1 MNKYE
6 RFILDKRELIGI
18 EKKIIYWDKFMLL
31 PPEKLQ
37 SELYDPA
44 IYSKWKSERKEARKD
59 FVRKVEGH
67 SQKKAAAQV
76 IKWYLELGRKSES
89 ILAQL
94 KCFSVIDK
102 MRIKHMESSPRS
114 TVNSQSWNWMQVG
127 TLMVDGFAKGINE
140 GLKAVTN
147 D

>member
-37 SELYDPA
+37 SELYGPA
-44 IYSKWKSERKEARKD
+44 IYSKWKSERKEARKE
-59 FVRKVEGH
+59 FPRKVKSL
-67 SQKKAAAQV
+67 SQMKAAAQV
-76 IKWYLELGRKSES
+76 IKWYLELGRKAES
-89 ILAQL
+89 ILEQL
-94 KCFSVIDK
+94 KGFGILDK

-114 TVNSQSWNWMQVG
+114 TVNSPSWNWMQVG
-127 TLMVDGFAKGINE
+127 KELQRCFMKGYEE
-140 GLKAVTN
+140 GLRVVSK
-147 D
+147 